1 MDWFRRF
8 LGLQPTDNEEAT
20 ESAVQPAKPIAT
32 DAPTQ
37 PNPIGKKENLAPSM
51 ETLPKRPR
59 DLPPSE
65 LDTDEA
71 DMIAADGRTRKLPPL
86 ETVQPEV
93 GHQLVY
99 GQLSDV
105 GQMRDNNQDAV
116 LSFVSSA
123 SLSQAAPNF
132 GLFVVADGMGGHE
145 NGERASAI
153 ATRVIAKHV
162 IDEIFIP
169 SLSGEIGSSADRP
182 TITEVLREAVQQAN
196 HVVSEQV
203 PDGGTTVTT
212 AAIIGHAAYLA
223 HVGDSR
229 AYLITDEFIEQ
240 ITRDHS
246 LVQRLIELD
255 QLTPEDAV
263 EHPQRNV
270 LYRALGQN
278 DHLDVD
284 PVFRQLPPG
293 AFLLICSDGLW
304 NLVKREE
311 IQQIV
316 LEERDTPQQACQRL
330 VEMANDRGG
339 TDNITVIIVRVPN

>member
-8 LGLQPTDNEEAT
+8 LGLQTTETTETDQQSSKPN
-20 ESAVQPAKPIAT
+20 AVSI

-37 PNPIGKKENLAPSM
+37 PNTVGAEGGRTATSA

-59 DLPPSE
+59 DLDSSE
-65 LDTDEA
+65 ISDDIEV
-71 DMIAADGRTRKLPPL
+71 ADGRTRKLPPL
-86 ETVQPEV
+86 ETIQP
-93 GHQLVY
+93 GAGSHLNY
-99 GQLSDV
+99 GQISDV
-105 GQMRDNNQDAV
+105 GQVRDNNQDSV
-116 LSFVSSA
+116 LSFVSSV
-123 SLSQAAPNF
+123 SISQAEPNF

-145 NGERASAI
+145 HGERASAV
-153 ATRVIAKHV
+153 AARVITKHV
-162 IDEIFIP
+162 TNEIFLP
-169 SLSGEIGSSADRP
+169 LLNGDMGGDADRP

-196 HVVSEQV
+196 RIVTEEV

-212 AAIIGHAAYLA
+212 AAIMGHAAYIA

-229 AYLITDEFIEQ
+229 AYLITEDFVEQ

-278 DHLDVD
+278 EHLDVD
-284 PVFRQLPPG
+284 PVFRQLPPSSY
-293 AFLLICSDGLW
+293 LLICSDGLW
-304 NLVKREE
+304 NLVKKEE

-316 LEERDTPQQACQRL
+316 LEERENTQRACQRL
-330 VEMANDRGG
+330 VDTANDRGG
-339 TDNITVIIVRVPN
+339 SDNITVVIVRVPGS